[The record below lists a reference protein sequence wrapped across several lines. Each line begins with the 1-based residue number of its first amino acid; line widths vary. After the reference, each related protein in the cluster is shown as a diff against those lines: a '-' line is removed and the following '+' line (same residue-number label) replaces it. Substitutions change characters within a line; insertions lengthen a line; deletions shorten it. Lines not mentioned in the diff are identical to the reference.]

1 MRYISIPGLDK
12 PVAQLVLGSMMLSE
26 KKMEDAAS
34 LLDGYRA
41 IGGNTIDTAHVYG
54 PSGMGA
60 IGLWM
65 QARKNR
71 ASLAIIG
78 KGAHP
83 NHNGPRMNRQAIEQD
98 LIESLDLMRTDYVD
112 IYMLHRDDT
121 DTPVGIIMEALQEQL
136 DAKRCHAL
144 GVSNWTTARIDE
156 ANEFAASHGLT
167 CFTCNSPNLSLAKPN
182 EPRWHNAVSADEA
195 YTAWH
200 ERTQMPLLSW
210 SSQAGGFFTGR
221 FTPDK
226 REDSEAVRVY
236 YSPSNWE
243 RYRRAKLLAEQRD
256 CDANQIALA
265 FVLHQRFPTCALIG
279 PSNVSELSSSVKA
292 LDVPLMPEEIRWLDL
307 ETESLTSKEI

>member
-1 MRYISIPGLDK
+1 MRFIPILGLDK
-12 PVAQLVLGSMMLSE
+12 PISQLVLGSMMLSD
-26 KKMEDAAS
+26 KQMEDADR
-34 LLDGYRA
+34 LLDGYIA

-54 PSGMGA
+54 QSGMKA

-65 QARKNR
+65 RERKNR

-83 NHNGPRMNRQAIEQD
+83 NHNGPRMNKQDIERD
-98 LIESLDLMRTDYVD
+98 LIESLEAMRTDYVD

-121 DTPVGIIMEALQEQL
+121 DTSIGKIMEALQEQL
-136 DAKRCHAL
+136 DAKRCYAL

-156 ANEFAASHGLT
+156 ANDYAASHGLT
-167 CFTCNSPNLSLAKPN
+167 GFSCNSPNLSLAKPN

-195 YTAWH
+195 YIAWH

-221 FTPDK
+221 FNPDI
-226 REDSEAVRVY
+226 REDLEAVRVY
-236 YSPSNWE
+236 YNDSNWE
-243 RYRRAKLLAEQRD
+243 RYRRAKLLAVQKD

-265 FVLHQRFPTCALIG
+265 FVLQQRFPICALIG
-279 PSNVSELSSSVKA
+279 PNSVSELRSSVKA
-292 LDVPLMPEEIRWLDL
+292 LDITLLPEEISWLNL
-307 ETESLTSKEI
+307 ETD